1 MKRWT
6 WLAGVLVATLV
17 AGCGS
22 AGTPVDPAP
31 VGSVGRP
38 MPADTDVSGKI
49 DQGGSNA
56 PSCNPRQSLR
66 PNGSIPSGSTM
77 DSIKK
82 RGYLI
87 AGVDQATNLWGFR
100 NPHTGE
106 LEGFDIDVV
115 KEIAHDIFGNYD
127 PNTIRFKAINSA
139 ERETVLA
146 EGDVDVV
153 VRTYS
158 VTCERLQK
166 VAFSSVYFEAAQRVL
181 VTEKSGIE
189 NIAQLG
195 GKKVC
200 AAGSST
206 SVNRLAEAKPKPKPV
221 VTNNWTDCLVL
232 LQQGQVS
239 AVSTDDTI
247 LAGMAAEDPSTR
259 VVGPPLSE
267 ELYGVGI
274 PKGNEDMVRF
284 VNATLEDFRQNMWR
298 DRFRHW
304 GLQQVLGNPSPPKP
318 QYR

>member
-6 WLAGVLVATLV
+6 WLAGVLVATLL

-31 VGSVGRP
+31 VGSADRP
-38 MPADTDVSGKI
+38 MPADTDVSGKLE
-49 DQGGSNA
+49 QGGSSA

-66 PNGSIPSGSTM
+66 PNGSIPPESTM
-77 DSIKK
+77 DAIKK

-115 KEIAHDIFGNYD
+115 KAIAHDIFGTYD

-146 EGDVDVV
+146 GGDVDVV

-189 NIAQLG
+189 NISQLG

-247 LAGMAAEDPSTR
+247 LAGMAEEDPSTR

-284 VNATLEDFRQNMWR
+284 VNATLEDFRQNEWR

-304 GLQQVLGNPSPPKP
+304 GLQRVLGNQNPPKP

>member
-31 VGSVGRP
+31 VGSVQRP
-38 MPADTDVSGKI
+38 MPGGTDVSGKI
-49 DQGGSNA
+49 EQGGSEA
-56 PSCNPRQSLR
+56 PDCNPRESLR
-66 PNGSIPSGSTM
+66 PNDSIPAGSTM
-77 DSIKK
+77 DDIRK

-87 AGVDQATNLWGFR
+87 AGVDQSTNLWGFR
-100 NPHTGE
+100 NPQTGE

-115 KEIAHDIFGNYD
+115 KEIAHDIFGDYD
-127 PNTIRFKAINSA
+127 PNTIRFKAINSS
-139 ERETVLA
+139 ERESVLVN
-146 EGDVDVV
+146 GDVDVV

-158 VTCERLQK
+158 VTCQRLQK

-189 NIAQLG
+189 DISQLG

-206 SVNRLAEAKPKPKPV
+206 SVGRLAEADPKPEPV

-239 AVSTDDTI
+239 GVSTDDTI
-247 LAGMAAEDPSTR
+247 LAGMTEEDPSTR

-267 ELYGVGI
+267 ELYGVGV
-274 PKGNEDMVRF
+274 PKGNKDMVRF
-284 VNATLEDFRQNMWR
+284 VNATLEDFRQDMWR

-304 GLQQVLGNPSPPKP
+304 GLQRVLGNLKPPKP

>member
-6 WLAGVLVATLV
+6 WLAGALVATLV

-31 VGSVGRP
+31 VGSVQRP
-38 MPADTDVSGKI
+38 MPGGTDVSGKI
-49 DQGGSNA
+49 EQGGSDA

-66 PNGSIPSGSTM
+66 PNDSIPAGSTM
-77 DSIKK
+77 DNIRK

-115 KEIAHDIFGNYD
+115 KEIAHDIFGSYD
-127 PNTIRFKAINSA
+127 PNTIRFKAINSS

-146 EGDVDVV
+146 SGDVDVV

-158 VTCERLQK
+158 VTCQRLQK

-189 NIAQLG
+189 NISQLG

-206 SVNRLAEAKPKPKPV
+206 SVNRLAEAKPKPEPV

-232 LQQGQVS
+232 LQQGQVA

-247 LAGMAAEDPSTR
+247 LAGMAEEDPSTR

-267 ELYGVGI
+267 ELYGVGV

-284 VNATLEDFRQNMWR
+284 VNATLEDFRKNMWR

-304 GLQQVLGNPSPPKP
+304 GLQQVLGDLNPPQP